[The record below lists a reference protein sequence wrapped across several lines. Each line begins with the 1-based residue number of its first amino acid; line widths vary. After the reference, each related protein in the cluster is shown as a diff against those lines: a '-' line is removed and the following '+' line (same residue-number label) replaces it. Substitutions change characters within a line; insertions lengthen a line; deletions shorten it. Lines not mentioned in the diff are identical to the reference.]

1 MLRMPWMLHASDSR
15 MTSLLSIARTALGA
29 DALCL
34 WRVDASGA
42 ALPVLSSSTA
52 APPKTSPLRRHR
64 SELRHPLRG

>member
-1 MLRMPWMLHASDSR
+1 MLRMPWMLHPSDSR

-42 ALPVLSSSTA
+42 ALPVPRL
-52 APPKTSPLRRHR
+52 LV
-64 SELRHPLRG
+64 